1 MKQINFTMSF
11 SCTDEQFIDTKMQNL
26 LSDQWK
32 EELMKSAKES
42 GFDDVVAEWEFEDL
56 N

>member
-1 MKQINFTMSF
+1 MSF
-11 SCTDEQFIDTKMQNL
+11 SCTDEQFLDTKVQNL

-32 EELMKSAKES
+32 EELIESAKQS
-42 GFDDVVAEWEFEDL
+42 GFDDAEVEWKIEDL

>member
-11 SCTDEQFIDTKMQNL
+11 TCTDEQFVDTKVQNM
-26 LSDQWK
+26 LSDRWK
-32 EELMKSAKES
+32 EELVQSAKES
-42 GFDDVVAEWEFEDL
+42 GFDDVVAEWNFEEL